1 MRIQNSKARREIIKK
16 GIKWGLNNEK
26 GIALMMV
33 LILSLIALAIISA
46 LLYLVIQGTK
56 FSGFHK
62 RYASAL
68 DAGIGGAEISAALI
82 SNRGELVIPG
92 LVNLPTSCVCGFDNN
107 PYDEIY
113 PDPSP
118 NNCLCI
124 KLCIPPYNI
133 DGSYNWSI
141 CDANATSLDP
151 IVSPDIPPF
160 ELSGTETNYRVFAKI
175 VDTTVGVTDLS
186 GENLSCGA
194 GAAYECA
201 TFTGPPTPYLYRIE
215 ITSQYANN
223 PVERARLSVLYAF

>member
-1 MRIQNSKARREIIKK
+1 MGSQKAEVRSQEIDCTI
-16 GIKWGLNNEK
+16 NNEK

-33 LILSLIALAIISA
+33 LVLSLIALAIISA

-68 DAGIGGAEISAALI
+68 DAGIGGAEISAALVT
-82 SNRGELVIPG
+82 NRGELVIQG
-92 LVNLPTSCVCGFDNN
+92 LVNLPTSCICGFDTN
-107 PYDEIY
+107 PFDEIY
-113 PDPSP
+113 PDPLP
-118 NNCLCI
+118 NNCLCR
-124 KLCIPPYNI
+124 KLCMPPYNI
-133 DGSYNWSI
+133 DGSYNWTI
-141 CDANATSLDP
+141 CGSDGTSLDP
-151 IVSPDIPPF
+151 VLSPDIPPF
-160 ELSGTETNYRVFAKI
+160 DLSGYGTNYRVFAKI

-215 ITSQYANN
+215 INSQDTNN
-223 PVERARLSVLYAF
+223 PVEKARLSVLYAY

>member
-1 MRIQNSKARREIIKK
+1 MRSQKINK
-16 GIKWGLNNEK
+16 GWNMGGLNNEK
-26 GIALMMV
+26 GIALVMV
-33 LILSLIALAIISA
+33 LVLSLIALVIIST

-62 RYASAL
+62 RYATAL
-68 DAGIGGAEISAALI
+68 NAGFGGAEISAALI
-82 SNRGELVIPG
+82 SNRGKLVIPG
-92 LVNLPTSCVCGFDNN
+92 LVNLPTSCICGFDTN
-107 PYDEIY
+107 PYDETY

-118 NNCLCI
+118 NTCLCR

-133 DGSYNWSI
+133 NGSYNWGLCGADGVSI
-141 CDANATSLDP
+141 DP
-151 IVSPDIPPF
+151 LIAPDIPPF
-160 ELSGTETNYRVFAKI
+160 DLSGSGTNYRVFAKI

-215 ITSQYANN
+215 INSQDATNA
-223 PVERARLSVLYAF
+223 VERARLSVLYAY